1 MTPELRLLLDPRS
14 VFSMFVVFMLGMAT
28 QNFVPFLTLIGYTGL
43 VLVNRFPPY
52 KTGEWLFWLMLVGLV
67 SKAYLL

>member
-14 VFSMFVVFMLGMAT
+14 VFSMFVIFMLGMAT
-28 QNFVPFLTLIGYTGL
+28 QNYIYMLTLLGYTGL

-52 KTGEWLFWLMLVGLV
+52 RTGECLFWLMVIGLV
-67 SKAYLL
+67 SKGFLL